1 MHIIV
6 SGTEKEVPAG
16 IALPALIE
24 QEGIESPEYVTV
36 SINGNFVDRRDFAA
50 TVLRENDEVEFLYF
64 MGGGCHGSDQ

>member
-6 SGTEKEVPAG
+6 SGKEKEVPAG
-16 IALPALIE
+16 IALLALIE

-36 SINGNFVDRRDFAA
+36 SINGNFVDRRDFSA

-64 MGGGCHGSDQ
+64 MGGGCHGFDQ